1 MEGCFPIFTDEN
13 LKNWGIQTQKKW
25 SVLTNTV
32 ASRYLDFGYLELPL
46 ISKRKSD
53 PCINI
58 EI

>member
-1 MEGCFPIFTDEN
+1 MTIMYR
-13 LKNWGIQTQKKW
+13 LKDQKT
-25 SVLTNTV
+25 SVVLIDLLSTV
-32 ASRYLDFGYLELPL
+32 DSRYLDFGYLELPL